1 MATKPIY
8 LDYAAAT
15 PIDTDVLMAMLPYF
29 TDNFYNPSAT
39 YLKAKAVAKDIA
51 AARAQVAQVI
61 GCRPSEIIFTAGGTE
76 ANNLAIKGIMESH
89 PGANLIV
96 STIEHESVLEPAK
109 KFDCKLSPVDQAG
122 TVDLDKLSQL
132 IDDQTVLISIMYA
145 NNEIGTIEP
154 LKKIAG
160 IVKLKRLQRA
170 AAGNSRP
177 LYFHTDACQAPGY
190 LDLHVG
196 QLGVDLMTLNG
207 GKIYGPKQSGALYIN
222 RQVGLSPQILGGGQ
236 ESNLRSGTENVA
248 AIIGF
253 SRALTLVQADR
264 LEASSRITN
273 LRDSFINQ
281 LSAKITSFQINGSL
295 TKRLPNNL
303 SLTFPGYDNETL
315 LMQLDERG
323 IECAS
328 GSACNA
334 QTNQTSHVLKAIG
347 LVPETAQSTLRLTL
361 GKFTTSSDIEYT
373 VDTLANLLNKL
384 VCGQ

>member
-1 MATKPIY
+1 M
-8 LDYAAAT
+8 
-15 PIDTDVLMAMLPYF
+15 
-29 TDNFYNPSAT
+29 
-39 YLKAKAVAKDIA
+39 
-51 AARAQVAQVI
+51 
-61 GCRPSEIIFTAGGTE
+61 
-76 ANNLAIKGIMESH
+76 
-89 PGANLIV
+89 
-96 STIEHESVLEPAK
+96 LEPAK

-207 GKIYGPKQSGALYIN
+207 GKIYSQTVRRSLY
-222 RQVGLSPQILGGGQ
+222 QPAGWPVPQILGGGQ

-295 TKRLPNNL
+295 YE
-303 SLTFPGYDNETL
+303 TF
-315 LMQLDERG
+315 
-323 IECAS
+323 
-328 GSACNA
+328 A
-334 QTNQTSHVLKAIG
+334 Q
-347 LVPETAQSTLRLTL
+347 
-361 GKFTTSSDIEYT
+361 
-373 VDTLANLLNKL
+373 
-384 VCGQ
+384 